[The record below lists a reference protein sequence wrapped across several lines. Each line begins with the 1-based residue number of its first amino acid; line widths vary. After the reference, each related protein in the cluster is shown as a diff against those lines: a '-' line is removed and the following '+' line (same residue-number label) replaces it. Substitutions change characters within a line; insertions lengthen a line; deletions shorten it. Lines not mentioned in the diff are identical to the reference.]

1 MKRGIW
7 IASSLLLVAL
17 GIWAAATLDASA
29 PDPSR
34 LFPEGALLY
43 VQAKDFQGLLNDWNT
58 SKEQRAWM
66 AGDDYAAFSR
76 SRLYDRLS
84 QAQDEFSTA
93 ANIPANQSLLNSVA
107 GHQSALALYD
117 IGNLEFVYLTR
128 MNQAQIEATALW
140 RIRGKFEPRTEGQ
153 TQFFV
158 RQDKESNRIAAFAA
172 RDGWLIL
179 ATRADLIAGVLD
191 RLQGSQA
198 RSLPDEPWFGDA
210 IKQAKG
216 PADDLRMIINLEK
229 VVPSPYFRSYWVQRN
244 ITEMKEYRSALCDL
258 HRTKQAYREDRVLLR
273 KPGATSTASG
283 DVRDLLALA
292 PSDAAFVSAV
302 ALPTANRVLA
312 EMRENLIELKPERAQ
327 TIWSA
332 PSAPPQQNAGS
343 ASEFEQRIDVAP
355 VIVAQA
361 DPYQQLQSML
371 AKSQPTALLE
381 LYTTRAPKDQMFA
394 AIDRAMV
401 VESAIPWNETSTQ
414 AAIATAIRPGLTASG
429 LGIAWTPKS
438 SSSGAYAALDGE
450 VQLFLAARE
459 GRLFLA
465 TSESLLQ
472 NLLAKNQFPA
482 HPPASGVTYAA
493 FFRHSE
499 REQQNF
505 RRIVNRLDAS
515 SSGGTFAQSSNSA
528 DGKAP
533 PFFSGNIDSL
543 SRTFA
548 DVSSESIEEKDQ
560 GEAVTQ
566 SVVYQ
571 WKQQ

>member
-332 PSAPPQQNAGS
+332 PSAPPQ
-343 ASEFEQRIDVAP
+343 
-355 VIVAQA
+355 
-361 DPYQQLQSML
+361 
-371 AKSQPTALLE
+371 
-381 LYTTRAPKDQMFA
+381 
-394 AIDRAMV
+394 
-401 VESAIPWNETSTQ
+401 
-414 AAIATAIRPGLTASG
+414 
-429 LGIAWTPKS
+429 
-438 SSSGAYAALDGE
+438 
-450 VQLFLAARE
+450 
-459 GRLFLA
+459 
-465 TSESLLQ
+465 
-472 NLLAKNQFPA
+472 
-482 HPPASGVTYAA
+482 
-493 FFRHSE
+493 
-499 REQQNF
+499 
-505 RRIVNRLDAS
+505 
-515 SSGGTFAQSSNSA
+515 
-528 DGKAP
+528 
-533 PFFSGNIDSL
+533 
-543 SRTFA
+543 
-548 DVSSESIEEKDQ
+548 
-560 GEAVTQ
+560 
-566 SVVYQ
+566 
-571 WKQQ
+571 

>member
-1 MKRGIW
+1 MKCLIW

-17 GIWAAATLDASA
+17 GIWAAANLEPSA
-29 PDPSR
+29 PDPAR
-34 LFPEGALLY
+34 LLPDGAILY
-43 VQAKDFQGLLNDWNT
+43 IQAKDFQGLLNDWNT
-58 SKEQRAWM
+58 SKEKRAWI
-66 AGDDYAAFSR
+66 AGDNYAAFSR
-76 SRLYDRLS
+76 SRLFDRLS
-84 QAQDEFSTA
+84 QAQDEFSSA
-93 ANIPANQSLLNSVA
+93 ANIPADQSLLNSVA

-128 MNQAQIEATALW
+128 MNQAQIEATPLW
-140 RIRGKFEPRTEGQ
+140 RIRDKFEPRTEGQ
-153 TQFFV
+153 IQFFV
-158 RQDKESNRIAAFAA
+158 RQDKQSNRIAAFAA

-179 ATRADLIAGVLD
+179 ATRADLIEGVLD

-210 IKQAKG
+210 LKQAKG
-216 PADDLRMIINLEK
+216 PADDLRMIINLKK

-244 ITEMKEYRSALCDL
+244 ITEMKQYRSVLCDL
-258 HRTKQAYREDRVLLR
+258 HRTQQAYREDRVLLR
-273 KPGATSTASG
+273 KPGATSTASV

-292 PSDAAFVSAV
+292 PSDAAFASAV
-302 ALPTANRVLA
+302 SSPTPDRVLA

-332 PSAPPQQNAGS
+332 PSAPSQQNAGS
-343 ASEFEQRIDVAP
+343 ASDFDQRIDVAP
-355 VIVAQA
+355 VIIAQA

-381 LYTTRAPKDQMFA
+381 VYTTHAPKDRMFA
-394 AIDRAMV
+394 AIDRAIV
-401 VESAIPWNETSTQ
+401 VQSAVPWDEASAQ
-414 AAIATAIRPGLTASG
+414 AAITAAIRPGLTASNI
-429 LGIAWTPKS
+429 GIAWRLNS
-438 SSSGAYAALDGE
+438 SPSGPYAALDGE
-450 VQLFLAARE
+450 VQLFSAARDS
-459 GRLFLA
+459 RLFLA

-472 NLLAKNQFPA
+472 NLLAKSQFPA
-482 HPPASGVTYAA
+482 HPPASGITYAA

-505 RRIVNRLDAS
+505 SLIVNRLDAS
-515 SSGGTFAQSSNSA
+515 NSSGTFAQSSNSA

-533 PFFSGNIDSL
+533 PFFSGNIESL
-543 SRTFA
+543 SRAFGNVT
-548 DVSSESIEEKDQ
+548 SESIEEKDQ
-560 GEAVTQ
+560 GEVVTQ